1 MSDSKNHKAE
11 ATAPMPAKRRWGVLE
26 IASFLCGAAVMVLE
40 MAGSRVVAPY
50 MGTSLI
56 VWTSLIGVIMA
67 SLSAGYWL
75 GGVAADKWPEMKIL
89 ARIVLGAAFFTA
101 VTAFAANPV
110 LTALF
115 RAFSR
120 SAFYVSSAAGALLLF
135 AVPSVLLGM
144 VSPFIVKLAMRDLG
158 TSGTT
163 VGRFSALSSLGSI
176 LGTFLGGFVLISLF
190 AAGTILLLVAGVL
203 ALVAALLYRSAW
215 SAKWR
220 NAAFFC
226 TLFFALFG
234 TTVAVRMPM
243 MPPGEHIDTAY
254 NHIWVAEEIRPDG
267 QRARYLMTASVG
279 EGAQSIIYTKKPSE
293 LVSSYTKF
301 YDLAF
306 HYKPDAKKILMLGGG
321 GYCIPRYLL
330 ATRPEVSVDVV
341 EIDPG
346 ITDTARKYFFL
357 QDRNNPNIAI
367 YHEDARIFLNR
378 VADARMADARMA
390 NAGAETK
397 LYDAVFADVFG
408 AWYSIPFHLATVEAA
423 QKMYDLLAEDGV
435 LVSNVISALKGPRS
449 GVFDG
454 IYAAVAQVFPKVLI
468 FPAMSVDAR
477 TATYRQNLMIVAFK
491 SEKTFDAASPPENP
505 EIARLLSY
513 RWTPPFNPVIPPF
526 TDAFAPVEHYALI
539 D

>member
-1 MSDSKNHKAE
+1 MIDGRFRKAE
-11 ATAPMPAKRRWGVLE
+11 APAKRRRGVLE
-26 IASFLCGAAVMVLE
+26 VASFLCGAAVMVLE
-40 MAGSRVVAPY
+40 MAGSRIVAPY

-75 GGVAADKWPEMKIL
+75 GGAAADRWPEMKIL
-89 ARIVLGAAFFTA
+89 ARVVLGAAFFTA
-101 VTAFAANPV
+101 MTAFAANPI
-110 LTALF
+110 LTVLF

-120 SAFYVSSAAGALLLF
+120 SAFYFSSAAGALLLF
-135 AVPSVLLGM
+135 SVPSVLLGM

-158 TSGTT
+158 TSGAT

-190 AAGTILLLVAGVL
+190 PAGTILLLTAGIL
-203 ALVAALLYRSAW
+203 ALVAALLYRAAW
-215 SAKWR
+215 SAKWK

-226 TLFFALFG
+226 AAFFALFG
-234 TTVAVRMPM
+234 TTVALGMPM
-243 MPPGEHIDTAY
+243 MPPGVHIDTAY
-254 NHIWVAEEIRPDG
+254 NHIWVAEEVRPNG

-279 EGAQSIIYTKKPSE
+279 EGAQSVIYTKNPAE

-321 GYCIPRYLL
+321 GYCVPRHLN

-346 ITDTARKYFFL
+346 ITDAARKFFYL
-357 QDRNNPNIAI
+357 QDRNNPNITV

-378 VADARMADARMA
+378 MADTRANARMADTRME
-390 NAGAETK
+390 GGETG

-468 FPAMSVDAR
+468 FPARDPR
-477 TATYRQNLMIVAFK
+477 DTANRQNLMIVAFK
-491 SEKTFDAASPPENP
+491 SEKTFDAAPPPENP
-505 EIARLLSY
+505 ETARLLLY
-513 RWTPPFNPVIPPF
+513 RWTPPFTPAIPPF
-526 TDAFAPVEHYALI
+526 TDAFAPVEYYALT
-539 D
+539 DPGT

>member
-1 MSDSKNHKAE
+1 MGDGKFHKVE
-11 ATAPMPAKRRWGVLE
+11 VPASASAKPRWGVLE

-40 MAGSRVVAPY
+40 MAGSRIVAPY

-67 SLSAGYWL
+67 SLSVGYWL
-75 GGVAADKWPEMKIL
+75 GGVAADRWPKTEIL

-101 VTAFAANPV
+101 VTAFAANPI
-110 LTALF
+110 LTVLF

-120 SAFYVSSAAGALLLF
+120 SAFYFSSAAGALLLF
-135 AVPSVLLGM
+135 AAPSVLLGM

-158 TSGTT
+158 SSGTT

-203 ALVAALLYRSAW
+203 AFVAALLYRAAW

-226 TLFFALFG
+226 AAFLALFG
-234 TTVAVRMPM
+234 AATSLGMPM

-254 NHIWVAEEIRPDG
+254 NHIWVAEEIRPNG
-267 QRARYLMTASVG
+267 QRARYLMTASIG
-279 EGAQSIIYTKKPSE
+279 EGAQSVIYTKNPTE

-306 HYKPDAKKILMLGGG
+306 HYKPDTKKILMLGGG
-321 GYCIPRYLL
+321 GYCVPRYLL
-330 ATRPEVSVDVV
+330 ATRPEVSIDVV

-357 QDRNNPNIAI
+357 QDQGNPNIAI

-378 VADARMADARMA
+378 MADVRMADARI
-390 NAGAETK
+390 AGGQSQG

-423 QKMYDLLAEDGV
+423 RKMYDLLNEDGV
-435 LVSNVISALKGPRS
+435 LISNVISALEGPRS

-477 TATYRQNLMIVAFK
+477 SAGYRQNLMLVALK
-491 SEKTFDAASPPENP
+491 SEKTFDAASPPGNP
-505 EIARLLSY
+505 EMARLLSY
-513 RWTPPFNPVIPPF
+513 RWTPPFNPAVPPF
-526 TDAFAPVEHYALI
+526 TDAFAPVEHYALVE
-539 D
+539 

>member
-1 MSDSKNHKAE
+1 VILKMSDGKFHKVE
-11 ATAPMPAKRRWGVLE
+11 TPASAKPRWGVLE

-67 SLSAGYWL
+67 SLSTGYWL
-75 GGVAADKWPEMKIL
+75 GGVAADRWPETEIL

-101 VTAFAANPV
+101 VTAFAANPI

-120 SAFYVSSAAGALLLF
+120 SAFYFSSAAGALLLF
-135 AVPSVLLGM
+135 AAPSVLLGM

-190 AAGTILLLVAGVL
+190 AAGTILLLAAGVL
-203 ALVAALLYRSAW
+203 ACVAGLLYYTAR
-215 SAKWR
+215 SAKWK

-226 TLFFALFG
+226 VAFFALFG
-234 TTVAVRMPM
+234 AAASFGLPM
-243 MPPGEHIDTAY
+243 MPPGDHIDTAY
-254 NHIWVAEEIRPDG
+254 NHIWVAEEIRPNG

-279 EGAQSIIYTKKPSE
+279 EGAQSVIYTKNPTE
-293 LVSSYTKF
+293 LVSAYTKF

-321 GYCIPRYLL
+321 GYCVPRYLL
-330 ATRPEVSVDVV
+330 ATRPEVSIDVV

-346 ITDTARKYFFL
+346 ITDAARKYFFL
-357 QDRNNPNIAI
+357 QDRGNPNIAI

-378 VADARMADARMA
+378 VADARVADGQAVQ
-390 NAGAETK
+390 G

-423 QKMYDLLAEDGV
+423 QKMYDLLNEDGV

-468 FPAMSVDAR
+468 FPAMSADAR
-477 TATYRQNLMIVAFK
+477 SAAYRQNLMIVAFK
-491 SEKTFDAASPPENP
+491 SEKTFDAASPPDNP

-513 RWTPPFNPVIPPF
+513 RWTSPFNPAVPPF
-526 TDAFAPVEHYALI
+526 TDAFAPVEYYALAE
-539 D
+539 